1 MFIWL
6 GVPAL
11 RLQAVFRGAA
21 GVIGQGLDADHI
33 AVDLG
38 GDVELLLYRLGNL
51 AAAGGKLIV
60 KPYAQCIPLGHCY
73 VRTTCLAKAAN
84 RSIFNGSLYIFSNS
98 LNVGWSCCCK

>member
-1 MFIWL
+1 MVIWL

-11 RLQAVFRGAA
+11 RLQAAFRGDA

-60 KPYAQCIPLGHCY
+60 KTLCAVHSS
-73 VRTTCLAKAAN
+73 RTLLYTCNLLCQGGQQIN
-84 RSIFNGSLYIFSNS
+84 I
-98 LNVGWSCCCK
+98 